1 MGKAGTSQTNGAPS
15 LKPHTLGKIMQEL
28 LHYHF
33 TARHITD
40 AHGPAIMLEQQ
51 EGIED
56 AMSIMVHPWQLRA
69 ACEHLGIMASD
80 KQAERTIATLTRRI
94 KTLAGRIERLAE
106 YLETHSDT
114 RHADLSYEQ
123 TYARATAEIAG
134 EFIAEM
140 EAPAVDDAEQ
150 EPRTQRKTA
159 TTPRMPTQDQR
170 GQDASQMN
178 LDA

>member
-1 MGKAGTSQTNGAPS
+1 
-15 LKPHTLGKIMQEL
+15 MQEL

-33 TARHITD
+33 TASHVTD
-40 AHGPAIMLEQQ
+40 THGPAIMLEQQ

-56 AMSIMVHPWQLRA
+56 TMSIMVHPWQLRA
-69 ACEHLGIMASD
+69 ACEHLGIMVSD

-123 TYARATAEIAG
+123 TYARATADIAG

-140 EAPAVDDAEQ
+140 DAPTADDSHP
-150 EPRTQRKTA
+150 EPKAHSKAPTA
-159 TTPRMPTQDQR
+159 PRAPTQGQR
-170 GQDASQMN
+170 GQDANQ
-178 LDA
+178 LTIEA

>member
-1 MGKAGTSQTNGAPS
+1 M
-15 LKPHTLGKIMQEL
+15 
-28 LHYHF
+28 HYHF
-33 TARHITD
+33 TASHVTD

-56 AMSIMVHPWQLRA
+56 TMSIMVHPWQLRA

-106 YLETHSDT
+106 YLETHRDT
-114 RHADLSYEQ
+114 HADLSYEQ
-123 TYARATAEIAG
+123 TYARATADIAG

-140 EAPAVDDAEQ
+140 EAPEVDDTQPEPKGHSKAPTA
-150 EPRTQRKTA
+150 PRT
-159 TTPRMPTQDQR
+159 PTQGHR
-170 GQDASQMN
+170 GQDANQLS
-178 LDA
+178 LEA

>member
-1 MGKAGTSQTNGAPS
+1 
-15 LKPHTLGKIMQEL
+15 MQEL

-33 TARHITD
+33 TASHVTD

-56 AMSIMVHPWQLRA
+56 TMNIMVHPWQLRA

-114 RHADLSYEQ
+114 HADLSYEQ
-123 TYARATAEIAG
+123 TYARATADIAG
-134 EFIAEM
+134 KFIAEM
-140 EAPAVDDAEQ
+140 DAPEVDNTQ
-150 EPRTQRKTA
+150 PEPKGHSKAPTAPRKAREGKTQT
-159 TTPRMPTQDQR
+159 
-170 GQDASQMN
+170 N
-178 LDA
+178 